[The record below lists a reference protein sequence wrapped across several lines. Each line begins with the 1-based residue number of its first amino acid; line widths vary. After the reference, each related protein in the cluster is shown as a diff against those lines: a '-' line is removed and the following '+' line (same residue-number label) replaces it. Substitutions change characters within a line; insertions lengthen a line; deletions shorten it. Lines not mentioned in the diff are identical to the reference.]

1 MMHGPAVELGKDNSI
16 PKKTR
21 LGVILF
27 LVYLIFYSG
36 FVIIGTSYPK
46 MLGMEAIGELNLAY
60 VYGMGLIL
68 LAAVMGL
75 VYNHFCTKFEK
86 QMNKEEEA
94 K

>member
-1 MMHGPAVELGKDNSI
+1 MLHEPAVELGKDNSI

-27 LVYLIFYSG
+27 LVYLIIYAG
-36 FVIIGTSYPK
+36 FVIIGTIYPK
-46 MLGMEAIGELNLAY
+46 TLGMEAIFGLNLAF

-75 VYNHFCTKFEK
+75 VYNFFCTRFED
-86 QMNKEEEA
+86 QMNKEV